1 VSIASLPTTAF
12 VAAPLIGRAIS
23 HRFAPAVSAAA
34 AQRAP
39 VLARPSHVAQQL
51 SLFGPPGGR
60 R

>member
-1 VSIASLPTTAF
+1 VSIVTLPTTAF
-12 VAAPLIGRAIS
+12 VAAPLIGRAVN
-23 HRFAPAVSAAA
+23 HRFGSAPHAAS

-39 VLARPSHVAQQL
+39 VLVRPSHVAQQL